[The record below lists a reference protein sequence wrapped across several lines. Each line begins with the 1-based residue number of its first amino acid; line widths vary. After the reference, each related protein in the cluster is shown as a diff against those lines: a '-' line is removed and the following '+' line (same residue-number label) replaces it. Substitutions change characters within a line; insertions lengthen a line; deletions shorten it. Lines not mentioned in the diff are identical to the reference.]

1 MGQKVRLGKVVLTL
15 GGDWTEGESY
25 SELTYVTHNG
35 DGWISLVP
43 NIDTEPG
50 SDDTKW
56 RKATD
61 VQRYVEAMQDAT
73 RAAERLN
80 EQMGQAEQERAQAE
94 GQRAQAE
101 QERAQAEG
109 LRADAE
115 SGRGNAELARAQA
128 ERLRG
133 QAERLRA
140 QAEQQR
146 GQAEAQ
152 RSDAMNTALRLSND
166 ATRECRE
173 ATQDATNAAGNAN
186 QKAGEADAAAQ
197 TARDAAA
204 SVDQKVIEAYTLPEF
219 SIDEETME
227 LQADVVPITDQFS
240 LENGNLTVEF

>member
-1 MGQKVRLGKVVLTL
+1 MGQKVRLGKVALTL
-15 GGDWTEGESY
+15 GGDWTKGESY
-25 SELTYVTHNG
+25 SGLTYVTHNG

-73 RAAERLN
+73 RDAERLN
-80 EQMGQAEQERAQAE
+80 EKMGQAEQERAEAE

-101 QERAQAEG
+101 QARVRAEG
-109 LRADAE
+109 LRVDAE
-115 SGRGNAELARAQA
+115 SGRANAEAARERAEGQRSSAESARAEA
-128 ERLRG
+128 ETL
-133 QAERLRA
+133 
-140 QAEQQR
+140 R

-152 RSDAMNTALRLSND
+152 RREAVDTAVRLTNN
-166 ATRECRE
+166 AVRANQE
-173 ATQDATNAAGNAN
+173 ATQRANSAASNADA
-186 QKAGEADAAAQ
+186 KAGEAATAARD
-197 TARDAAA
+197 ARDAAA

-240 LENGNLTVEF
+240 LEDGNLTVEF

>member
-1 MGQKVRLGKVVLTL
+1 MGKKVRLGKVALTL

-115 SGRGNAELARAQA
+115 SGRGNAELARDQA
-128 ERLRG
+128 ERLRD
-133 QAERLRA
+133 QAEQLRA

-146 GQAEAQ
+146 EQTEAQ
-152 RSDAMNTALRLSND
+152 HSDAVSTALRLSND

-173 ATQDATNAAGNAN
+173 ATQDANTAAGNAN

-204 SVDQKVIEAYTLPEF
+204 AVDQKVIEAYTLPEF

-240 LENGNLTVEF
+240 LEDGNLTVEF

>member
-35 DGWISLVP
+35 DGWISLAP

-73 RAAERLN
+73 RTAERLN

-101 QERAQAEG
+101 QGRAQAEG

-115 SGRGNAELARAQA
+115 SGRGNAELARDQA
-128 ERLRG
+128 ERLRD
-133 QAERLRA
+133 QAEQLRA

-152 RSDAMNTALRLSND
+152 RGDAMNAALRLSND

-173 ATQDATNAAGNAN
+173 ATQDANTAAGNAN

-204 SVDQKVIEAYTLPEF
+204 SVDRKVIEAYTLPEF

>member
-61 VQRYVEAMQDAT
+61 VQRYVEAMRDAT

-80 EQMGQAEQERAQAE
+80 EQMGQAEQERVQAE

-101 QERAQAEG
+101 QARAQAEG

-115 SGRGNAELARAQA
+115 SGRGNAELARDQA
-128 ERLRG
+128 ERLRD
-133 QAERLRA
+133 QAEQLRA

-152 RSDAMNTALRLSND
+152 RGDAMNTALRLSND
-166 ATRECRE
+166 AIRECLE
-173 ATQDATNAAGNAN
+173 ATQDATTAAGNAN

-204 SVDQKVIEAYTLPEF
+204 AVDQKVIEAYTLPEF

>member
-43 NIDTEPG
+43 NIDTKPG

-80 EQMGQAEQERAQAE
+80 EQMGQDEQDRAQAE
-94 GQRAQAE
+94 DQRAQAE
-101 QERAQAEG
+101 RLRDQAEG

-115 SGRGNAELARAQA
+115 SGRGNAELARDQA
-128 ERLRG
+128 ETLRD
-133 QAERLRA
+133 QAEQLRA

-146 GQAEAQ
+146 EQAEA
-152 RSDAMNTALRLSND
+152 RRIDDMNTALRLSRN
-166 ATRECRE
+166 ATRDCQG
-173 ATQDATNAAGNAN
+173 ATQDAVNAAGNAN

-240 LENGNLTVEF
+240 LENGNLTVDF

>member
-61 VQRYVEAMQDAT
+61 VQRYIEAMQDAT

-80 EQMGQAEQERAQAE
+80 EQMGQTEQERAQAE
-94 GQRAQAE
+94 GQRVQD
-101 QERAQAEG
+101 ERARVQAEG

-115 SGRGNAELARAQA
+115 SGRGNAELARAEA
-128 ERLRG
+128 ERLRD
-133 QAERLRA
+133 QAEQLRV

-152 RSDAMNTALRLSND
+152 RSDAMNTALRLSNN

-173 ATQDATNAAGNAN
+173 ATQDANTAAGNAN

-240 LENGNLTVEF
+240 LEDGNLTVEF

>member
-61 VQRYVEAMQDAT
+61 VQRYVEAMQAAT

-80 EQMGQAEQERAQAE
+80 EQIGQAEQDRARAE
-94 GQRAQAE
+94 DQRAQAE
-101 QERAQAEG
+101 QARAQAEG

-128 ERLRG
+128 ERLRA
-133 QAERLRA
+133 QAEQLRV

-146 GQAEAQ
+146 EQAEAQ
-152 RSDAMNTALRLSND
+152 RREAVDTAVRLTNN
-166 ATRECRE
+166 AVRANQE
-173 ATQDATNAAGNAN
+173 ATQRANGAASNADA
-186 QKAGEADAAAQ
+186 KAGEAATAAQ
-197 TARDAAA
+197 NARDAAA
-204 SVDQKVIEAYTLPEF
+204 SVDQKVMEAYTLPEF

-227 LQADVVPITDQFS
+227 LQAEDVPLTDQFE
-240 LENGNLTVEF
+240 LEDGNLTVDF

>member
-15 GGDWTEGESY
+15 GGDWTKGESY

-35 DGWISLVP
+35 DGWISLAP
-43 NIDTEPG
+43 NADVEPG

-73 RAAERLN
+73 RTAERLN
-80 EQMGQAEQERAQAE
+80 EQMGQAEKERAQAE

-115 SGRGNAELARAQA
+115 SGRGNAELARDQS
-128 ERLRG
+128 ERLRD
-133 QAERLRA
+133 QAEQLRA

-152 RSDAMNTALRLSND
+152 RSDAMNTALRLSKN

-173 ATQDATNAAGNAN
+173 ATQDANTAAGNAN

-204 SVDQKVIEAYTLPEF
+204 SVDRKVIEAYTLPEF

>member
-101 QERAQAEG
+101 RLRDQAEG

-115 SGRGNAELARAQA
+115 SGRGNAELARDQA
-128 ERLRG
+128 ERLRD
-133 QAERLRA
+133 QAEQLRA

-146 GQAEAQ
+146 EQAEAQ
-152 RSDAMNTALRLSND
+152 RSDAMDTALRLSRNAIRD
-166 ATRECRE
+166 CQG
-173 ATQDATNAAGNAN
+173 ATQDAVNAAGNAN

-197 TARDAAA
+197 DARDAAA
-204 SVDQKVIEAYTLPEF
+204 AVDQKVIEAYTLPEF

-227 LQADVVPITDQFS
+227 LQADVVPITDQFN
-240 LENGNLTVEF
+240 LEDGNLTVEI

>member
-1 MGQKVRLGKVVLTL
+1 MRQKVRLGKVVLTL

-61 VQRYVEAMQDAT
+61 VQRYIEAMQDAT
-73 RAAERLN
+73 RTAERLN

-109 LRADAE
+109 LRTDAE
-115 SGRGNAELARAQA
+115 SGRGNAELARDQA
-128 ERLRG
+128 ERLRD
-133 QAERLRA
+133 QAEQLRA

-152 RSDAMNTALRLSND
+152 RGDDMNTALRLSND

-173 ATQDATNAAGNAN
+173 ATQDANTAAGNAD
-186 QKAGEADAAAQ
+186 QKAGEAEAAAQ
-197 TARDAAA
+197 NARDAAA
-204 SVDQKVIEAYTLPEF
+204 AVDQKVIEAYTLPEF

-227 LQADVVPITDQFS
+227 LQADVVPITDQFN

>member
-61 VQRYVEAMQDAT
+61 VQRYIEAMQAAT

-101 QERAQAEG
+101 RERAQAEG

-128 ERLRG
+128 ERLRD
-133 QAERLRA
+133 QAEQLRA

-152 RSDAMNTALRLSND
+152 RRDAADTALRLSND

-173 ATQDATNAAGNAN
+173 ATQDANTAAGNAN

-204 SVDQKVIEAYTLPEF
+204 SVDRKVIEAYTLPEF

-227 LQADVVPITDQFS
+227 LQADVVLITDQFS
-240 LENGNLTVEF
+240 LENGNLIVEF

>member
-1 MGQKVRLGKVVLTL
+1 MRQKVRLGKVVLTL

-115 SGRGNAELARAQA
+115 SGRGNAELARDQS
-128 ERLRG
+128 ERLRD
-133 QAERLRA
+133 QAEQLRV

-152 RSDAMNTALRLSND
+152 RGDAMNTALRLSNY
-166 ATRECRE
+166 ATRECWE
-173 ATQDATNAAGNAN
+173 ATQDANTAADNAN

>member
-101 QERAQAEG
+101 RLRDQAEG

-115 SGRGNAELARAQA
+115 SGRGNAELARDQA
-128 ERLRG
+128 ERLRD
-133 QAERLRA
+133 QAEQLRA

-146 GQAEAQ
+146 EQAEAQ
-152 RSDAMNTALRLSND
+152 RSDAMDTALRLSRNAIRD
-166 ATRECRE
+166 CQG
-173 ATQDATNAAGNAN
+173 ATQDAVNAAGNAN

-197 TARDAAA
+197 DARDAAA
-204 SVDQKVIEAYTLPEF
+204 AVDQKVIEAYTLPEF

-227 LQADVVPITDQFS
+227 LQADVVPITDQFN
-240 LENGNLTVEF
+240 LEDGNLTVEF

>member
-101 QERAQAEG
+101 RLRDQAEG

-115 SGRGNAELARAQA
+115 SGRGNAELARDQA
-128 ERLRG
+128 ERLRD
-133 QAERLRA
+133 QAEQLRA

-146 GQAEAQ
+146 EQAEAQ
-152 RSDAMNTALRLSND
+152 RSDAMDTALRLSRNAIRD
-166 ATRECRE
+166 CQG
-173 ATQDATNAAGNAN
+173 ATQDAVNAAGNAN

-197 TARDAAA
+197 DARDAAA
-204 SVDQKVIEAYTLPEF
+204 AVDQKVIEAYTLPEF

-227 LQADVVPITDQFS
+227 LQADVVPITDQFN
-240 LENGNLTVEF
+240 LEDGNLTVK

>member
-101 QERAQAEG
+101 QERVQAEG

-115 SGRGNAELARAQA
+115 SGRGNAELARDQS
-128 ERLRG
+128 ERLRD
-133 QAERLRA
+133 QAEQLRA

-173 ATQDATNAAGNAN
+173 ATQDANTAAGNAN

-204 SVDQKVIEAYTLPEF
+204 SVDRKVIEAYTLPEF

>member
-80 EQMGQAEQERAQAE
+80 EQMGQAEQDRAQAE

-115 SGRGNAELARAQA
+115 SGRGNAERARDQA
-128 ERLRG
+128 ERLRD
-133 QAERLRA
+133 QAEQLRA
-140 QAEQQR
+140 QTEQQR
-146 GQAEAQ
+146 EQAEAQ
-152 RSDAMNTALRLSND
+152 RSDAVSTALRLSNN
-166 ATRECRE
+166 AIRECRE
-173 ATQDATNAAGNAN
+173 ATQDADTAAGNAN

-197 TARDAAA
+197 DARDAAA
-204 SVDQKVIEAYTLPEF
+204 AVDQKVIEAYTLPEF

>member
-1 MGQKVRLGKVVLTL
+1 MTL

-61 VQRYVEAMQDAT
+61 VQRYVEAMQAAT
-73 RAAERLN
+73 WAAEDLN
-80 EQMGQAEQERAQAE
+80 EQIGQAEDQRAEAER
-94 GQRAQAE
+94 QRAQAE
-101 QERAQAEG
+101 RQRTSAEESRG
-109 LRADAE
+109 SAE
-115 SGRGNAELARAQA
+115 SERGNAELARDQA
-128 ERLRG
+128 ERLRD
-133 QAERLRA
+133 QAEQLRA

-146 GQAEAQ
+146 EQAEAQ
-152 RSDAMNTALRLSND
+152 RGDAMNTALRLSNN

-173 ATQDATNAAGNAN
+173 ATQDATTAADNAN

-204 SVDQKVIEAYTLPEF
+204 AVDRKVIEAYTLPEF

>member
-25 SELTYVTHNG
+25 SGLTYVTHNG

-61 VQRYVEAMQDAT
+61 VQRYVEAMQAAT
-73 RAAERLN
+73 RAAEGLN
-80 EQMGQAEQERAQAE
+80 GRIGQAEDQRAEAE
-94 GQRAQAE
+94 QQRAQAE
-101 QERAQAEG
+101 RQRASAEESRG
-109 LRADAE
+109 SAE
-115 SGRGNAELARAQA
+115 SERGNAELARAEA
-128 ERLRG
+128 EG
-133 QAERLRA
+133 LRA
-140 QAEQQR
+140 QAEQLRAQTEQQR
-146 GQAEAQ
+146 KQAEAQ
-152 RSDAMNTALRLSND
+152 RSDAVNTALRLSNN

-173 ATQDATNAAGNAN
+173 ATQDANTAAGNAN
-186 QKAGEADAAAQ
+186 QKAGEADVAAQ
-197 TARDAAA
+197 NVRDAAA
-204 SVDQKVIEAYTLPEF
+204 LVDQKVIKAYTLPEF

-240 LENGNLTVEF
+240 LEDGNLTVEF